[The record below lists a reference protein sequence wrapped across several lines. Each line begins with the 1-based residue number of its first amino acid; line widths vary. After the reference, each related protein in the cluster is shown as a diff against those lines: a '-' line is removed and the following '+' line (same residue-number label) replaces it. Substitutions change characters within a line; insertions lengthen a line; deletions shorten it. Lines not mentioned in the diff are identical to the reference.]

1 MARTVRK
8 KLSEEELIIAL
19 QQKHKIAMEAM
30 YDMYSN
36 ALYGVIH
43 RIVQSD
49 EIAEDVLQ
57 EAFVKIWNTF
67 TGYDASKGR
76 LFTWIVNIARNLA
89 IDKVRSKEF
98 RNNSK
103 NQELENNV
111 IEIDGT
117 KNSAF
122 SPDEI
127 GLKDLLDKVK
137 PDQKVVLD
145 LIYFKGYTHVEAAEK
160 LDIPL
165 GTVKTRL
172 RMGIIALR
180 KFFN

>member
-1 MARTVRK
+1 MARTLRK
-8 KLSEEELIIAL
+8 KLSEEELISAL
-19 QQKHKIAMEAM
+19 QQKQKIAIEAL

-49 EIAEDVLQ
+49 EVAEDVLQ

-67 TGYDASKGR
+67 GGYDSSKGR

-89 IDKVRSKEF
+89 IDKVRSKEY

-103 NQELENNV
+103 NQELDNNV

-117 KNSAF
+117 RNSSF
-122 SPDEI
+122 LPDSI
-127 GLKDLLDKVK
+127 GLKDLLNKIK
-137 PDQKVVLD
+137 PDQKLVVQ
-145 LIYFKGYTHVEAAEK
+145 LIYFEGYTHVEAAEK
-160 LDIPL
+160 LEIPL